1 MLALKTLARL
11 VNDAGDVLVRV
22 EDAVFELTG
31 ALRVDLRSGGAV
43 ELLVV
48 GSEVCIPVPRGHEP
62 HGRCASD
69 SKTPGS
75 RGLQPPQRCAT
86 RWSRR

>member
-1 MLALKTLARL
+1 VLALKTLARL

-48 GSEVCIPVPRGHEP
+48 GSEVYI
-62 HGRCASD
+62 GREG
-69 SKTPGS
+69 P
-75 RGLQPPQRCAT
+75 
-86 RWSRR
+86 

>member
-48 GSEVCIPVPRGHEP
+48 GSEVYIPVPRGHAP
-62 HGRCASD
+62 HTGPEGPCTTRPLRLRLQD
-69 SKTPGS
+69 S
-75 RGLQPPQRCAT
+75 R
-86 RWSRR
+86 

>member
-1 MLALKTLARL
+1 LARL

-43 ELLVV
+43 ELLD
-48 GSEVCIPVPRGHEP
+48 G
-62 HGRCASD
+62 
-69 SKTPGS
+69 
-75 RGLQPPQRCAT
+75 
-86 RWSRR
+86 